1 MKKTDTNY
9 LCSYFKE
16 TKMLEKV
23 TIGYRQQS
31 RITRLFY
38 NRRYPGSSQIIP
50 RYGWI
55 MAAAFNV
62 ELRAR
67 STGNATGLVYG

>member
-1 MKKTDTNY
+1 MFQLYRDKNAGK
-9 LCSYFKE
+9 SYSQVPTTVPDNE
-16 TKMLEKV
+16 VVLQSEV
-23 TIGYRQQS
+23 TQ
-31 RITRLFY
+31 
-38 NRRYPGSSQIIP
+38 GSSQIIP
-50 RYGWI
+50 RYGRI